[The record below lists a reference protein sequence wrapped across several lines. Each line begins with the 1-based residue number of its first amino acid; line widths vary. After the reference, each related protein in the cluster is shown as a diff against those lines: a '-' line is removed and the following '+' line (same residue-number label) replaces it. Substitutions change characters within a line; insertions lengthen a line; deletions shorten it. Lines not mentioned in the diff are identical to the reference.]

1 MFFFFCFSRV
11 GVHLS
16 AEGSKIVVEEILKV
30 LKGAEWEPSLQG
42 DSMGL
47 SDQVIFCLCF
57 LHGNTPPKLK
67 QNQYMSSLPGTC
79 RRVKK
84 KKRRKIG
91 QNLTLLDEEVYLY
104 ILWWYC
110 LLEVPKHMCN

>member
-1 MFFFFCFSRV
+1 MDFSRD

-16 AEGSKIVVEEILKV
+16 AEGSKIVEEEILKV

-47 SDQVIFCLCF
+47 SDQAIFCLCF

-84 KKRRKIG
+84 KKENRTK
-91 QNLTLLDEEVYLY
+91 LD
-104 ILWWYC
+104 ITR
-110 LLEVPKHMCN
+110 